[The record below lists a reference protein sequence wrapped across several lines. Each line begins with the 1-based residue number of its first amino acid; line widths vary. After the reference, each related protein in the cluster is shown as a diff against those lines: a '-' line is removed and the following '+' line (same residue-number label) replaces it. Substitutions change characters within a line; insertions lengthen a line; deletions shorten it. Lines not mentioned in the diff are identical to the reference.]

1 MKLGGG
7 EYKIRIS
14 FQSPDP
20 TAEHQAAEAQESTY
34 NLIWIQRQFP
44 ISRCDGNNSLTDE
57 AENTDRKKERKRK
70 EGNKERRKQ
79 RRERRKGGRERFMGY
94 LLVHFLLAFSARHF
108 TTVSE
113 KVTRIY
119 YSKLQTIK

>member
-7 EYKIRIS
+7 EYQIRIS

-20 TAEHQAAEAQESTY
+20 IAEHQASVAQESTY
-34 NLIWIQRQFP
+34 NLIWIQRQFS
-44 ISRCDGNNSLTDE
+44 ISRCDDNNSLIDE
-57 AENTDRKKERKRK
+57 AENTDRKEEGKRK

-79 RRERRKGGRERFMGY
+79 RRERRKGERERFMGY
-94 LLVHFLLAFSARHF
+94 LLVHFLLAFSACHF